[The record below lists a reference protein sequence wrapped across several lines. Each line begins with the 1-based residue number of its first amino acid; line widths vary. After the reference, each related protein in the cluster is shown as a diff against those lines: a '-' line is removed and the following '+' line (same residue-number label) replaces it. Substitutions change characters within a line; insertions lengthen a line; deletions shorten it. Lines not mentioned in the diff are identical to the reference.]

1 MAKSKKEK
9 RGITFISF
17 GHKDVGSY
25 PCHPGKN
32 ASQHIIDIQDVIED
46 PKHIFPGKDGTTKE
60 VQDFI
65 LKNQKTSVWISFMQ
79 CLVLKWAMEFEEGG
93 KQQLII
99 CFGCGGGI
107 QRSVAVVEILSDFL
121 EEARGDD
128 FRITKEHWSLDKKKA
143 KEE

>member
-1 MAKSKKEK
+1 VKKLK
-9 RGITFISF
+9 DIVFVSF

-25 PCHPGKN
+25 PCHPGKD
-32 ASQHIIDIQDVIED
+32 AAQHIIDIRDVIED
-46 PKHIFPGKDGTTKE
+46 PKHILVDKDGTTKE

-65 LKNQKTSVWISFMQ
+65 LKNQRTSVWISFMQ
-79 CLVLKWAMEFEEGG
+79 CLVLKWALEFEEGD

-128 FRITKEHWSLDKKKA
+128 FEITKKHWSLDKKKA
-143 KEE
+143 QEE